1 MISARELVPGIVAG
15 HKRAIARGLTWIE
28 RDHDRGRALVHLLFP
43 RAGGAHIVG
52 VTGAPGVGKSTL
64 VNRLTLTLRS
74 QGRRVGILAVDP
86 SSPFSGGAILGDR
99 IRMQESV
106 MDDGVF
112 MRSLATR
119 GHLGGLSR
127 ATFGAVTL
135 LAAAGFD
142 VILIETVGAG
152 QSEVEVMQLAHTT
165 LVVLAPGLGDEIQAI
180 KAGILEIGDA
190 FVVNK
195 ADREGADQTARA
207 IRGMLSLSRRDVAW
221 VPPVVKTVAEQGE
234 GIEELVD
241 AVNRHRQYLDESG
254 QWAERRG
261 ALALHLI
268 ELAMG
273 DWTHRAI
280 AQAQR
285 NVDWS
290 AVMEDVLSGGAD
302 VEELARQLLL
312 QALKGRNHEP

>member
-1 MISARELVPGIVAG
+1 
-15 HKRAIARGLTWIE
+15 
-28 RDHDRGRALVHLLFP
+28 
-43 RAGGAHIVG
+43 
-52 VTGAPGVGKSTL
+52 
-64 VNRLTLTLRS
+64 
-74 QGRRVGILAVDP
+74 
-86 SSPFSGGAILGDR
+86 
-99 IRMQESV
+99 
-106 MDDGVF
+106 
-112 MRSLATR
+112 
-119 GHLGGLSR
+119 LSR

-207 IRGMLSLSRRDVAW
+207 IRGMLSLSRRDAAW

-241 AVNRHRQYLDESG
+241 TVNRHRQYLDESG